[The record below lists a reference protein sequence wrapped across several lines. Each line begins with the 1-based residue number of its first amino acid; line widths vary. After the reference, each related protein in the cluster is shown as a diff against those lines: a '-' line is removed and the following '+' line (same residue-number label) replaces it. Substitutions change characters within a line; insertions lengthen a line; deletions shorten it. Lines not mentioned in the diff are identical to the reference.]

1 MAVISVDTTLY
12 VDFIII
18 VVYKKRDDVYV
29 VLARS
34 IAIEIVRY
42 YFTQVQYCSR
52 HIHIRFV
59 GIRE

>member
-34 IAIEIVRY
+34 IAIEIVLY
-42 YFTQVQYCSR
+42 YFPQVQDCSR